1 MRLHHPIRGPRTL
14 LTRRPWTRLRPGPMV
29 LRFGTAAVGL
39 PVLAGAVLLG
49 GVWFSAL
56 AAAAAAVG
64 AAEISRMAANR
75 GRSPAAPL
83 AAAWAAVLV
92 GAGHLLAVGESM
104 ALVAAG
110 VGGLWAVAGC
120 VWALARLRSKDG
132 MPDWAL
138 TAAAAVVTGGPLSHA
153 PLIRE
158 LADGAE
164 WVFVALLVTFAADS
178 GALFVGKAVG
188 RRPFAPTVSPSKT
201 WEGAAGGFISAV
213 AASVGLKYAF
223 DLAVGPAEAAALGAL
238 MGVAAILGDLAGS
251 RLKRVAGVKDSG
263 SLLPGHGGMI
273 DRVDSI
279 VPNLML
285 VYYFLIWAVQ

>member
-1 MRLHHPIRGPRTL
+1 MPLHRLSRATRSL
-14 LTRRPWTRLRPGPMV
+14 LARRQWTRLPSGSMA

-56 AAAAAAVG
+56 AAVAAALG

-75 GRSPAAPL
+75 VGRPAAPL
-83 AAAWAAVLV
+83 AAAWAAALV
-92 GAGHLLAVGESM
+92 GGGHFLAVGESM
-104 ALVAAG
+104 LLVSAA
-110 VGGLWAVAGC
+110 VGGLWVASGC
-120 VWALARLRSKDG
+120 VWALARLRSKDR
-132 MPDWAL
+132 MTDWAV

-158 LADGAE
+158 LADGAD
-164 WVFVALLVTFAADS
+164 WVFVVLLVTFAADS
-178 GALFVGKAVG
+178 GALFAGKAVG

-201 WEGAAGGFISAV
+201 WEGAAGGFVCAV
-213 AASVGLKYAF
+213 AASVGLDYAF

-251 RLKRVAGVKDSG
+251 RLKRAAGVKDSG

>member
-1 MRLHHPIRGPRTL
+1 MPLHRLSRATRSL
-14 LTRRPWTRLRPGPMV
+14 LARRPWTRLRPGPMA

-56 AAAAAAVG
+56 TAAAAALG
-64 AAEISRMAANR
+64 AAEIYRMVANPG
-75 GRSPAAPL
+75 GRSAAPL
-83 AAAWAAVLV
+83 AAVWAAALV
-92 GAGHLLAVGESM
+92 GAGHM
-104 ALVAAG
+104 IAAG
-110 VGGLWAVAGC
+110 EDRLLVSAVVGGVWAGSGY
-120 VWALARLRSKDG
+120 VWALARLRSG
-132 MPDWAL
+132 GAMPDWAV

-158 LADGAE
+158 LADGAD

-178 GALFVGKAVG
+178 GAFFLGKAVG

-201 WEGAAGGFISAV
+201 WEGAAGGFVCAV
-213 AASVGLKYAF
+213 AASVGLAYAL

-251 RLKRVAGVKDSG
+251 RLKRAAGVKDFG
-263 SLLPGHGGMI
+263 GLLPGHGGML

-285 VYYFLIWAVQ
+285 VYYFVIWTVQ